1 MTLNQKTYTHY
12 LEVLKKEL
20 VSATGCTE
28 PIAIA
33 LASAKAKEVL
43 GQTPT
48 KVVVEVSEN
57 IIKNAKSVVVPNTDQ
72 LKGIDVAASAGIIVG
87 KSIKQLDVISEVSDA
102 QQATIK
108 AYAQNTDI
116 TVKSHH
122 TEYVFDVQI
131 TLYADKDVAQVRMIN
146 HHTNIVY
153 IRKNDRI
160 LLAKDYVHD
169 DPVND
174 SHKTQLTVDTIYAF
188 AQSVDIKDVKSLL
201 DAQIK
206 NNMAIAEEGL
216 DRNYGANIGSVIK
229 KHYGDDI
236 KHIAKAYAA
245 AASDARMSGSKL
257 PVTIVS
263 GSGNQGI
270 TSSVPVIK
278 YAAYLQVSDETL
290 YRALV
295 LSNLLT
301 IHQKAGIGKLSA
313 YCGAVFAGASSGA
326 AITYLHGGS
335 LEMIKHTV
343 VNTLAIVSGIICDGA
358 KPSCAAKIAS
368 SVEAGILAHHMV
380 IEGEEFLGGDGI
392 IAKGIENTLHNI
404 TRLAKDGMRET
415 DQEIVSIMTGK
426 DR

>member
-1 MTLNQKTYTHY
+1 MTLNDQTYTYY
-12 LEVLKKEL
+12 LAVLKKEL
-20 VSATGCTE
+20 ISATGCTE

-33 LASAKAKEVL
+33 LASAKAKEIL
-43 GQTPT
+43 GQMPT

-72 LKGIDVAASAGIIVG
+72 LKGIDVAASAGIVVG
-87 KSIKQLDVISEVSDA
+87 KSIKQLDVISEVTAA
-102 QQATIK
+102 QKVEIK
-108 AYAQNTDI
+108 TYAANTDI
-116 TVKSHH
+116 TIKRLH
-122 TEYVFDVQI
+122 TEYIFDVQI
-131 TLYADKDVAQVRMIN
+131 TVYAKSDVAQVRMIN

-153 IRKNDRI
+153 IRKNDDL

-174 SHKTQLTVDTIYAF
+174 SHKDDLTVDAIYDF
-188 AQSVDIKDVKSLL
+188 AQMVKIRDVKALL

-206 NNMAIAEEGL
+206 NNMAIAQEGL
-216 DRNYGANIGSVIK
+216 DYNYGANIGSVIK
-229 KHYGDDI
+229 KHYGEDI

-278 YAAYLQVSDETL
+278 YAAYLDVSDDTL

-335 LEMIKHTV
+335 LNMIKHTI

-380 IEGEEFLGGDGI
+380 LEGEEFLGGDGI
-392 IAKGIENTLHNI
+392 IAKGIENTLKNI

-426 DR
+426 AR

>member
-1 MTLNQKTYTHY
+1 MTLKASTYTHY

-43 GQTPT
+43 GQLPT

-72 LKGIDVAASAGIIVG
+72 LKGIDVAASAGIVVG
-87 KSIKQLDVISEVSDA
+87 KSIKQLDVISDVTTA
-102 QQATIK
+102 QKAEIK
-108 AYAQNTDI
+108 AYAETTDI
-116 TVKSHH
+116 TVKRLH
-122 TEYVFDVQI
+122 TEYIFDVQI
-131 TLYADKDVAQVRMIN
+131 TVYAEGDVAQVRMIN

-153 IRKNDRI
+153 IRRNDDV
-160 LLAKDYVHD
+160 LLAKDYIHD

-174 SHKTQLTVDTIYAF
+174 SHKDALTVDTIYAF
-188 AQSVDIKDVKSLL
+188 AETVKISDVKTLL

-206 NNMAIAEEGL
+206 NNMAIAQDGL
-216 DRNYGANIGSVIK
+216 DHDYGANIGSVIK
-229 KHYGDDI
+229 KHYGNDI

-278 YAAYLQVSDETL
+278 YAAYLDVSDETL

-335 LEMIKHTV
+335 LDMIKHTV

-392 IAKGIENTLHNI
+392 IAKGIENTLKNI

-426 DR
+426 DC